1 MFIGKNKRAEKLAMK
16 SLEEK
21 IRNAIDET
29 VKKWI
34 ELGLTHYEVLD
45 TMTGLQR
52 VINQQTATLL
62 RKSYLASN
70 KLIEILRENNIK
82 VTIDAEEQ
90 PTNNIKTA

>member
-1 MFIGKNKRAEKLAMK
+1 MFILGKNKRAENLAMK

-34 ELGLTHYEVLD
+34 ELELNHYEVLD

-62 RKSYLASN
+62 KKSNLASN
-70 KLIEILRENNIK
+70 KLLEILRENNIK
-82 VTIDAEEQ
+82 VNVEEQ